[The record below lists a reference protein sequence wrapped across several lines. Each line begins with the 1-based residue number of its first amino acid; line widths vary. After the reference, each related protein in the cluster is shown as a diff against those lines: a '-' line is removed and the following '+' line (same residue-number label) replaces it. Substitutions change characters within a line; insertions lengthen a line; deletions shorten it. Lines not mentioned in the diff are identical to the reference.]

1 MEKMSG
7 GEAIVR
13 SLIANDVDT
22 VFGMPGVQ
30 AYDIFDSLGRHQDKV
45 KTISVRNEQGAGYMA
60 MGYAK
65 STGKVGTYCVVP
77 GPGVLNTAAALS
89 SAYSAHAPVLCLTG
103 QVPSDG
109 IGLGLGH
116 LHELPDQLAT
126 LRSLTKWAERIN
138 HPSQAPALIAEAFE
152 KLSTGRIRPVAL
164 ETPWDVMDSSAAVD
178 IAAATPRARYQPDD
192 IDSDSIADAVK
203 LISQAKKPMIAVGCG
218 AINAGPAVLDLAER
232 LQAPVVSHRSGRGIV
247 ADDNVHGF
255 NGVQGYELWPE
266 TDLLIGIGS
275 RLELQYDRWVDF
287 PAGMKVIR
295 IDIDPTQFVHRRP
308 DVGIVGDAV
317 LALAELNRSLEHKEV
332 SVKANPER
340 LLTAK
345 AKANKKIHG
354 IQPQVSFL
362 QAIREVMPRDGFI
375 SEESSQVGFSSIFGF
390 PIYEPRTFVTCS
402 YSGNL
407 GYGFPT
413 ALGVKVANPD
423 KAVVAITGD
432 GGFMFCVNELATAVQ
447 FKINLVTLVFNNN
460 CWYNV
465 QRDQE
470 AIFDGRNHVSD
481 LVNPDFVKMAE
492 SFGAIGYRVSTPDAL
507 KKVLL
512 KAFAADGP
520 VVIEIPCDKGSE
532 SNPWPLLLPGADL

>member
-1 MEKMSG
+1 
-7 GEAIVR
+7 
-13 SLIANDVDT
+13 
-22 VFGMPGVQ
+22 
-30 AYDIFDSLGRHQDKV
+30 
-45 KTISVRNEQGAGYMA
+45 
-60 MGYAK
+60 
-65 STGKVGTYCVVP
+65 
-77 GPGVLNTAAALS
+77 
-89 SAYSAHAPVLCLTG
+89 
-103 QVPSDG
+103 
-109 IGLGLGH
+109 
-116 LHELPDQLAT
+116 
-126 LRSLTKWAERIN
+126 
-138 HPSQAPALIAEAFE
+138 
-152 KLSTGRIRPVAL
+152 
-164 ETPWDVMDSSAAVD
+164 MDSSAAVD
-178 IAAATPRARYQPDD
+178 IKAATPGSRYQSEEVDLD
-192 IDSDSIADAVK
+192 TIAEAVE
-203 LISQAKKPMIAVGCG
+203 LIRSAKNPMIAVGCG
-218 AINAGPAVLDLAER
+218 AINAGQEVLALAER

-247 ADDNVHGF
+247 ADDHLHGF
-255 NGVQGYELWPE
+255 NGVQGYELWPQ

-275 RLELQYDRWVDF
+275 RLELQYDRWVDM
-287 PAGMKVIR
+287 PKGIKIIR
-295 IDIDPTQFVHRRP
+295 IDIDPAQFFHRKP
-308 DVGIVGDAV
+308 DVGIVADSV
-317 LALAELNRSLEHKEV
+317 IALTELNRSLENKGV
-332 SVKANPER
+332 SFSDNTER
-340 LLTAK
+340 LQEAK
-345 AKANKKIHG
+345 AAANKKIYG
-354 IQPQVSFL
+354 IQPQVDYL

-465 QRDQE
+465 QRDQA
-470 AIFDGRNHVSD
+470 AIFDGRQHVSD

-492 SFGAIGYRVSTPDAL
+492 SFGATGYRVTSPDAL

-512 KAFAADGP
+512 KAFAEDGP